1 MANGTRWYLYQLTA
15 NSVQSTSTSSATP
28 PSLIHVPSEE
38 EKENI
43 VNTCL
48 AKPKVPAQK
57 KGGVHQPGLAQAV
70 SGIQMHDYLWA
81 KEENKKKDTEEKEN
95 IKGKGRKK
103 EGKRKAKLEAQ
114 ELVFVDCPKIKH
126 IVQSLVQ
133 VPNIWCKTLLPN
145 MVNIFNKKGDFAESL
160 RDVLGNNICN
170 EYTKWDGK
178 ILVSFFTIMDFVLA
192 VWYMALSHKHW
203 RTNMLDPSSRSN
215 FQAARNKYRYALSA
229 AKCSFFSDAIIEA
242 EGDQKKLYSIIKSL
256 TTVKSDMPLPH
267 HTSLQQL
274 AEDFGQFFIKKIED
288 IRTELNIPVNLPIPQ
303 SPSYTGTHL
312 TKFNQLTHADVKKL
326 VMSSKTTSCDLD
338 PIPTRLLKDHITL
351 LSPIITKIINLS
363 LQTGEFP
370 NEWKL
375 AFVKPLLKKP
385 GLATTLKN
393 YRPISN
399 LSFISKITE
408 RAIISQQ
415 KEHMEQNCLLPVM
428 SSAYRQGHSTESAL
442 LKVQADILH
451 NMEQQRVTLLVLIDL
466 SAAFDT
472 VDHPILF
479 QCLEERFG
487 VKNSV
492 LSWYKSYLSDRK
504 QCIILNGMQSNIF
517 HLPLGVPQGSCLGL
531 VLFTQYA
538 SSLFDIFNKHSICAH
553 AYADDHQLYTSFSA
567 NQISLKE
574 AVNRMESCL
583 QDVKSWMILNKLKMN
598 DSKTECILI
607 GSYQQLAKIN
617 LTSILVGEHRI
628 TVLDDIR
635 NLGAYFDKNLSM
647 KTHIDTKCTAAFRQ
661 LYSLRKI
668 RKYLSHQATESL
680 IHAFIFS
687 HIDYCNGLLNGAPKY
702 QIKKLQRIQNM
713 AARLVYKLPKSSHIT
728 PLLINLH
735 WLPVEYRIRYK
746 ILLYTF
752 KAIHQSAPQYINDMF
767 TIKST
772 RYRSRLSSITRNIE
786 FVNGDISR
794 EIVFDDI
801 IYLEVPRTKSVTFKQ
816 RSLEVSGPQ
825 LWNSLPTFIKME
837 NSLAGFKNKIKTY
850 LFKLAFNI

>member
-1 MANGTRWYLYQLTA
+1 
-15 NSVQSTSTSSATP
+15 
-28 PSLIHVPSEE
+28 
-38 EKENI
+38 
-43 VNTCL
+43 
-48 AKPKVPAQK
+48 
-57 KGGVHQPGLAQAV
+57 
-70 SGIQMHDYLWA
+70 
-81 KEENKKKDTEEKEN
+81 
-95 IKGKGRKK
+95 
-103 EGKRKAKLEAQ
+103 
-114 ELVFVDCPKIKH
+114 
-126 IVQSLVQ
+126 
-133 VPNIWCKTLLPN
+133 
-145 MVNIFNKKGDFAESL
+145 
-160 RDVLGNNICN
+160 
-170 EYTKWDGK
+170 
-178 ILVSFFTIMDFVLA
+178 
-192 VWYMALSHKHW
+192 
-203 RTNMLDPSSRSN
+203 
-215 FQAARNKYRYALSA
+215 
-229 AKCSFFSDAIIEA
+229 
-242 EGDQKKLYSIIKSL
+242 
-256 TTVKSDMPLPH
+256 
-267 HTSLQQL
+267 
-274 AEDFGQFFIKKIED
+274 
-288 IRTELNIPVNLPIPQ
+288 
-303 SPSYTGTHL
+303 
-312 TKFNQLTHADVKKL
+312 
-326 VMSSKTTSCDLD
+326 
-338 PIPTRLLKDHITL
+338 
-351 LSPIITKIINLS
+351 
-363 LQTGEFP
+363 
-370 NEWKL
+370 
-375 AFVKPLLKKP
+375 
-385 GLATTLKN
+385 
-393 YRPISN
+393 
-399 LSFISKITE
+399 
-408 RAIISQQ
+408 
-415 KEHMEQNCLLPVM
+415 MEQNCLLPVM

-451 NMEQQRVTLLVLIDL
+451 NMEQQWVTLLVLIDL

-517 HLPLGVPQGSCLGL
+517 HLPLGVPQGSCLGP

-607 GSYQQLAKIN
+607 SSYQQLAKIN

-647 KTHIDTKCTAAFRQ
+647 KTHIDTKCTAAFHQ

-735 WLPVEYRIRYK
+735 WLPIEYRIRYK

-772 RYRSRLSSITRNIE
+772 RYRS
-786 FVNGDISR
+786 
-794 EIVFDDI
+794 
-801 IYLEVPRTKSVTFKQ
+801 
-816 RSLEVSGPQ
+816 
-825 LWNSLPTFIKME
+825 
-837 NSLAGFKNKIKTY
+837 
-850 LFKLAFNI
+850 